1 MALSAPTQRIYD
13 LDVALNYYLQAAV
26 VAYQGG
32 IAVLRAGYV
41 RPGAVAVGDVCVG
54 VFDFEAQGGIAGMT
68 GISDNSAGS
77 PGDLTANVR
86 RTIARVK
93 NSANADLIA
102 QANVGSPCFVVDDET
117 VALTDGGGTR
127 SVAGT
132 IRRVDTAGVWV
143 EFGSVNG
150 TSLAAEITSRQAL
163 ATDLASSTGTTLAG
177 VLKGTQVAT
186 VATGNVVGAVPVEHL
201 ITVADGATADID
213 AVLTHKTLVTGVTV
227 IKGQAAG
234 GAGDTIT
241 VKNTA
246 TAITDAMSINVA
258 AKTVVRMGTCDDAQS
273 TINAGGT
280 LRITR
285 TKASVANVG
294 CTVIVHGL
302 RVA

>member
-13 LDVALNYYLQAAV
+13 LDVALNYYPQAAV
-26 VAYQGG
+26 AAYHGG

-41 RPGAVAVGDVCVG
+41 RPGATAVGDVCVG
-54 VFDFEAQGGIAGMT
+54 VFDFDAHGGIAGMT

-213 AVLTHKTLVTGVTV
+213 VVLTHKTLVTGVTV